1 MTVKE
6 RYQAIQTKL
15 KVCGEEG
22 CLFLSLLSIAEEI
35 SNKQIDLI
43 TAYNI
48 AIENKYMLQDF
59 YMLNQEGFIA
69 KLVSKPIKK
78 EIFKS
83 LPDQVPNNMYT
94 IEKWY
99 NPRTRLIHFRRRVF
113 DTLENSTTVKEG
125 YIKEYYC
132 YSIMEG

>member
-1 MTVKE
+1 MIVKE

-35 SNKQIDLI
+35 GNKQIDLI

-48 AIENKYMLQDF
+48 AIDNKYMLQDF

-69 KLVSKPIKK
+69 KLTAKPIKK
-78 EIFKS
+78 ETLKK
-83 LPDQVPNNMYT
+83 LPDPVPNNMYT
-94 IEKWY
+94 VEKWY
-99 NPRTRLIHFRRRVF
+99 NPRTKLTHFRRRGF
-113 DTLENSTTVKEG
+113 DTLENSITVKEG

-132 YSIMEG
+132 YSIMEV